1 MIFMLVTFFNALP
14 CYAVETGS
22 ETFALDLTQ
31 KGWRYFN
38 IGDLDT
44 ALKRFRQAVI
54 LDPDFAPG
62 YYGVG
67 YIYSIQNRL
76 TLAIQYYRKAIELAD
91 PPYTHAYANLGLALM
106 MSGKEQEGFQMVQ
119 KALEIDPDNGEA
131 HMSLTNYYC
140 SEKNGELARVHLEK
154 AKVIGVQP
162 DPHLVEE
169 MKTECP

>member
-1 MIFMLVTFFNALP
+1 MLVSSLIFLP
-14 CYAVETGS
+14 CYAVGNGTEK
-22 ETFALDLTQ
+22 FAVDLTQ

-44 ALKRFRQAVI
+44 ALKRFRQAII

-76 TLAIQYYRKAIELAD
+76 SLSIQYYRKAIELAD
-91 PPYTHAYANLGLALM
+91 PPYTHAYGNLGLALM
-106 MSGKEQEGFQMVQ
+106 MSGKKQEGFQMVQ
-119 KALEIDPDNGEA
+119 KALEIDPNNGEA
-131 HMSLTNYYC
+131 HISLTNYYC
-140 SEKNGELARVHLEK
+140 SEKNGKLARVHLEK
-154 AKVIGVQP
+154 AKVIGAQP
-162 DPHLVEE
+162 DPGLVEE